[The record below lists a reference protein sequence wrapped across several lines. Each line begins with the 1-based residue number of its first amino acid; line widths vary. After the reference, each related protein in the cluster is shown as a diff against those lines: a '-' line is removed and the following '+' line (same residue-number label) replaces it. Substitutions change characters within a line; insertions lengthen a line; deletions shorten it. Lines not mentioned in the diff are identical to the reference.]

1 VTSALPE
8 TYLDAWRA
16 LLNAHASVVAHV
28 EEALAAAGLPPLA
41 WYDMLWAIRRA
52 PKRRIRMA
60 ELASSLTIS
69 RGGLTKFADRLENA
83 GLIRREPAD
92 DDGRGLYAVLTADGN
107 ALLRRMWPVYSR
119 ALHEKLVSAI
129 NTEEATL
136 IAAALSRVNEHRER
150 AVRSRDRS
158 LPGADSQPGG
168 VNLEA
173 KRPRDV
179 GID

>member
-1 VTSALPE
+1 VTSAVPE
-8 TYLDAWRA
+8 TYLRAWRG
-16 LLNAHASVVAHV
+16 LLNAHASVVAHA

-41 WYDMLWAIRRA
+41 WYDVLWAIRRA

-83 GLIRREPAD
+83 GLIRREPAA

-119 ALHEKLVSAI
+119 ALREKFVSAI
-129 NTEEATL
+129 SAEEAAL
-136 IAAALSRVNEHRER
+136 IAAALGRVNEPRER
-150 AVRSRDRS
+150 SVAASKSATPAR
-158 LPGADSQPGG
+158 PG
-168 VNLEA
+168 
-173 KRPRDV
+173 RR
-179 GID
+179 